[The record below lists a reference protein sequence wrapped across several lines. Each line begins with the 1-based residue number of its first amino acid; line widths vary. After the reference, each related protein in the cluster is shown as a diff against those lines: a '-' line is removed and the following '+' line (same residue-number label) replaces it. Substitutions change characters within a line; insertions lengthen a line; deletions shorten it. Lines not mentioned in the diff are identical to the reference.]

1 MSVKHS
7 LLAMLSS
14 GPSYGYQ
21 LKVEFERRTGEVWPL
36 NIGQV
41 YGTLERLV
49 RDGLV
54 EPRGEDAE
62 GRPHYAITRAGEAEL
77 GSWFVTPIE
86 VTQPPRNDLAIKLAM
101 AAGTPGVDVVGVVQ
115 AQRAA
120 TMRTLQHY
128 TLAKRQAD
136 PDDTAWLLVV
146 EQMILHAEAD
156 ARWLDHAERLAP
168 RLAAHVTTA
177 ARRSAITLSEQEA
190 AQ

>member
-21 LKVEFERRTGEVWPL
+21 LKVEFERRTGAVWPL

-54 EPRGEDAE
+54 EACGEDSE
-62 GRPHYAITRAGEAEL
+62 GRPHYAITGAGEAEL

-86 VTQPPRNDLAIKLAM
+86 LAQPPRNDLAIKLAM

-115 AQRAA
+115 AQRTA

-136 PDDTAWLLVV
+136 PEDTAWLLVV

-168 RLAAHVTTA
+168 RLASEATAA
-177 ARRSAITLSEQEA
+177 ARRSASAVSEREA
-190 AQ
+190 AR